1 MSCGSCGKTKEGSDP
16 TGCNSNGGCSTGSC
30 NRLNTFDWLARTEIE
45 DQNNH
50 GIIEVSFKNGVRKD
64 FYAVPRQSMVLNSGD
79 MVVVDTGSGSDVGR
93 VNLTGALVR
102 LQMKK
107 KKVSED
113 RLFKSVRRI
122 AGHRDLERLQESR
135 AREKETMIR
144 ARAITRSLG
153 LDMKI
158 SDVTFQ
164 ADGRKATFYF
174 IANGRVDFRELI
186 RSFAREFRIKIE
198 MRQIGSRQE
207 SSLVGGIG
215 SCGREL
221 CCSTWL
227 TNFKNVSTRVARYQN
242 LSINQSKL
250 SGQCGRLKCCLNYE
264 LDLYLE
270 AVRSFPLKA
279 EKLRT
284 IEGTAYFIKVDIFKK
299 LMFYSLKTEM
309 GRSRL
314 LALDIAAVKKIKAIN
329 KAGDLPESFNN
340 FIVTTELEDDGMDF
354 DADLTGSIVL
364 KEEKKRH
371 TGRRKG
377 KGRGG
382 KKGNQKSRGRKRN
395 PDK

>member
-1 MSCGSCGKTKEGSDP
+1 MSCGNCGKTKEGSAP
-16 TGCNSNGGCSTGSC
+16 SGCNSNGGCSTGSC
-30 NRLNTFDWLARTEIE
+30 NRLNTFDWLARTEVDDE
-45 DQNNH
+45 NNH

-64 FYAVPRQSMVLNSGD
+64 FYALPSRSMILNSGD

-93 VNLTGALVR
+93 VSLTGALVR

-113 RLFKSVRRI
+113 RLFKPVRRL
-122 AGHRDLERLQESR
+122 ASQRDLERLQESR
-135 AREKETMIR
+135 ARERDTLIR
-144 ARAITRSLG
+144 ARAITRSLD

-186 RSFAREFRIKIE
+186 RAYAKEFRIKIE

-227 TNFKNVSTRVARYQN
+227 TNFKNVSTKVARYQN

-279 EKLRT
+279 DKLKT
-284 IEGTAYFIKVDIFKK
+284 KEGTAYFIKVDIFKK
-299 LMFYSLKTEM
+299 LMYYSLKSEV

-314 LALDIAAVKKIKAIN
+314 LALDIASVEKIKAIN
-329 KAGDLPESFNN
+329 KKGEFPDSFNN
-340 FIVTTELEDDGMDF
+340 FVITPELENDGMDF

-364 KEEKKRH
+364 KEEKKTRSS
-371 TGRRKG
+371 RR

-382 KKGNQKSRGRKRN
+382 KKGNQKSRGQKRG
-395 PDK
+395 PKK